1 MIRTFI
7 SKFKHWIEPIY
18 NSLYRFCIRLF
29 HFLPIK
35 RNKIVFI
42 QSCGSGYACNLKY
55 IAEEIIRQKLPYNLV
70 WLVERMDTPI
80 PAPIRKVKYNRIRAV
95 YELATARVMINNT
108 KALYP
113 VRKSPGQTFIYI
125 PHGQPG
131 CKCAEADAV
140 LSDRYI
146 TMSKVH
152 SALTDVFVSM
162 SKYHTQVLKD
172 TFWVSEGA
180 AIWETGFPRND
191 NFYRDTTLLQ
201 RRIRERLKVPQECRV
216 VLYAPTFRDNSEVKA
231 YNLDFHRMLAAL
243 EQNTGTKWI
252 FFVALHSNFQWFG
265 KPPYHFDGQVWDLS
279 AYEDIHELLLVADA
293 CVTDYSSTGL
303 DFSHT
308 RRPVFL
314 YASDIDD
321 YEKMRGLKPMYRQLP
336 FPLARDNDEMERN
349 ILMFNREEYVQRFE
363 VFMKEVYGNFDDG
376 HAAERFV
383 ERLRGIMKRRI

>member
-29 HFLPIK
+29 RFLPIK

-55 IAEEIIRQKLPYNLV
+55 IAEEIIRQKLPYDLV

-113 VRKSPGQTFIYI
+113 VRKSLGQTFIYV

-162 SKYHTQVLKD
+162 SRYQTQVLKD
-172 TFWVSEGA
+172 TFWVPKGA

-201 RRIRERLKVPQECRV
+201 RRIRERLMVPQECRV

-243 EQNTGTKWI
+243 EQKTGDKWLV
-252 FFVALHSNFQWFG
+252 FVTLHSNFIWFS
-265 KPPYHFDGQVWDLS
+265 KPVYQFDNKVWDLS
-279 AYEDIHELLLVADA
+279 GYEDIHELLLVADA

-349 ILMFNREEYVQRFE
+349 ILMFNREEYEQRFE

-376 HAAERFV
+376 QAAERFV
-383 ERLRGIMKRRI
+383 EKLGGIMKRRI

>member
-1 MIRTFI
+1 MRSFLYWHIY
-7 SKFKHWIEPIY
+7 EP
-18 NSLYRFCIRLF
+18 LMRLCIRLAY
-29 HFLPIK
+29 FLPLK
-35 RNKIVFI
+35 QNKVVFVRG
-42 QSCGSGYACNLKY
+42 CGSGYACNLKY
-55 IAEEIIRQKLPYNLV
+55 IAEEIIRQKLPYDLV
-70 WLVERMDTPI
+70 WLVERMDTPV

-113 VRKSPGQTFIYI
+113 VRKSPGQTFIYV

-162 SKYHTQVLKD
+162 SRYQTQVLKD
-172 TFWVSEGA
+172 TFWVPKGA

-201 RRIRERLKVPQECRV
+201 HRIRERLKVPQECRV

-243 EQNTGTKWI
+243 EQKTGDKWMV
-252 FFVALHSNFQWFG
+252 FVTLHSNFNWFS
-265 KPPYHFDGQVWDLS
+265 KPVYQFDNKVWDLS
-279 AYEDIHELLLVADA
+279 GYEDIHELLLVADA